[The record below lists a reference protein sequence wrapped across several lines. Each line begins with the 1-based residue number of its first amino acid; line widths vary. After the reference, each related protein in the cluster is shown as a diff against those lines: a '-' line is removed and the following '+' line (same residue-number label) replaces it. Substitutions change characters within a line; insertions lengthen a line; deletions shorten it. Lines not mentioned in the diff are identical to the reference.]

1 MRRRLHLFLT
11 AMLMAAIAGAVSGSS
26 EEPEAVSDSGTGEF
40 GASDLGKLARHWLGA
55 FRQDHAGDAVS
66 LRPTRSFASKAA
78 FEEMQNAVIYVGY
91 RLPPQ
96 AVDDFARRYGYKPTA
111 IRVALD
117 TVAIFVHRE
126 NPIRGMT
133 LAQIGAVFS
142 GESRC
147 RGAQHAATWGAL
159 GLAGEWQAR
168 PLQVFA
174 IGPADDLHD
183 YFRQQVLCG
192 GGLGEFVRMHPNSAA
207 VARAVSESL
216 NAIGFG
222 RSVSTISS
230 MKALSLAVDT
240 NMPFVAP
247 SERPVVDGAYPLTR
261 FLHIYV
267 QKRPDRPLTGRQAD
281 FVRFVL
287 SPGGQAILGRNGFIP
302 VSRDVARMEQ
312 SLIFADQP

>member
-1 MRRRLHLFLT
+1 MRRRLHLYL
-11 AMLMAAIAGAVSGSS
+11 AAVLMAAMVGTVFGSS
-26 EEPEAVSDSGTGEF
+26 EEAEVANDSGTGEF
-40 GASDLGKLARHWLGA
+40 GANDLGKLAQHWLGG

-66 LRPTRSFASKAA
+66 LRPTRSFTSTAA
-78 FEEMQNAVIYVGY
+78 FNETQNDVIYLGY

-96 AVDDFARRYGYKPTA
+96 AVDDFARRYGYKPTP
-111 IRVALD
+111 IRVALE
-117 TVAIFVHRE
+117 TVAILVHRL

-133 LAQIGAVFS
+133 LAQVAAVFS
-142 GESRC
+142 RGSRC

-174 IGPADDLHD
+174 IGPADDVHA
-183 YFRQQVLCG
+183 YFREQVMCG
-192 GGLGEFVRMHPNSAA
+192 GGLGEFVRVQPDSDA

-222 RSVSTISS
+222 RSVPTVPSVKT
-230 MKALSLAVDT
+230 LSLAVEA

-247 SERPVVDGAYPLTR
+247 SERHAVDGAYPLTR
-261 FLHIYV
+261 FLHVYV
-267 QKRPDRPLTGRQAD
+267 NKHPDRPLTGPQAD

-287 SPGGQAILGRNGFIP
+287 SPGGQEILGRNGFIP
-302 VSRDVARMEQ
+302 ISRDVARREQ
-312 SLIFADQP
+312 ALITAD